1 MEFKAAVFTTESTT
15 TDQSAGI
22 TTGDL
27 PSTTTTRVEIRV
39 ELQRLALS
47 LALDGVADSQ
57 HGHGQHAPSRSDGQ
71 LPAIHSERGA
81 GTSSARDGFLH
92 RPSDQLPQIAQEKFG
107 SIRDS
112 IDKAVDPR
120 QLTHQAVMMDRDV
133 VAVVKRE
140 ATRELRS
147 PDVKQREAPEEP
159 RPERSLAKEKGE
171 LKPSESSPSKEQ
183 KETLPTHKH
192 APKEPSVEPR
202 IVDKPVQEASP
213 QTHAR
218 GEVPQRVQTTRDQET
233 PKRSELIQEP
243 TRDPATTPTIPASQQ
258 PPLIETTRAQVNP
271 SMPVEDA
278 RMVVLDKI
286 NTLREVVQTAPV
298 IAETRAPT
306 FSRSYTESTTIEPAA
321 QNSASRT
328 SDQPRPSD
336 PRREVNPPP
345 FIPSSTTAS
354 DKTVSPQQSTDT
366 SNRSTISAHEQQRA
380 IQLLD
385 GLEKITSQLMSMTT
399 LRALDRALE
408 TVCLSVVAGG
418 FLGAQGAAYIVRET
432 LTATNEIIARIRDMM
447 GIPTTLSKELRTV
460 QESLDQLEK
469 QCLDRDFEKV
479 NSAAGFVGDITGRIQ
494 LFGSGLPV
502 QGITVD
508 GGSLGTC
515 ITNSFG
521 EFRFDNIPLDTGYE
535 ITARDANYTFF
546 PSSFVGT
553 VATTNQL
560 IFSATKVS

>member
-1 MEFKAAVFTTESTT
+1 
-15 TDQSAGI
+15 
-22 TTGDL
+22 
-27 PSTTTTRVEIRV
+27 
-39 ELQRLALS
+39 
-47 LALDGVADSQ
+47 
-57 HGHGQHAPSRSDGQ
+57 
-71 LPAIHSERGA
+71 
-81 GTSSARDGFLH
+81 
-92 RPSDQLPQIAQEKFG
+92 
-107 SIRDS
+107 
-112 IDKAVDPR
+112 
-120 QLTHQAVMMDRDV
+120 
-133 VAVVKRE
+133 
-140 ATRELRS
+140 
-147 PDVKQREAPEEP
+147 
-159 RPERSLAKEKGE
+159 
-171 LKPSESSPSKEQ
+171 
-183 KETLPTHKH
+183 
-192 APKEPSVEPR
+192 
-202 IVDKPVQEASP
+202 
-213 QTHAR
+213 
-218 GEVPQRVQTTRDQET
+218 
-233 PKRSELIQEP
+233 
-243 TRDPATTPTIPASQQ
+243 
-258 PPLIETTRAQVNP
+258 
-271 SMPVEDA
+271 MPVEDA

-432 LTATNEIIARIRDMM
+432 LTATNEILARIRDMM